1 MQQSYPIKV
10 KEVRKET
17 PTCVSI
23 ALDIPEELKPAFN
36 YKPGQYI
43 NLIKT
48 VNGEELHRSYSLC
61 SSPMDDEWRV
71 AVKLLEGGAFSTYA
85 NRDLR
90 AGDIL
95 EVMPPN
101 GKFTIPMDPAQS
113 HSYLF
118 VAAGSGITPVISLI
132 RSVLK
137 TEPHSTVS
145 LIYGS
150 RRTEEVIFLEELQ
163 AMKNKFMDRLSLYF
177 VLSQESME
185 EEIFHGRIG
194 AEKLRLFHG
203 KLYDARELDGVF
215 ICGPEEMIFEC
226 RDEFQL
232 QGLVPEKI
240 HFELFGTKGLPAVKP
255 PTVSVPGAKVQ
266 VRLKADG
273 RTMNFEMEAGKDNIL
288 DAALRNKARLP
299 YACKGGVCC
308 TCKAK
313 LMQGEVDMLRN
324 YGLEPDEVEAG
335 YILTCQAIPKSSQI
349 SVDYDQ

>member
-17 PTCVSI
+17 SSCVSI
-23 ALDIPEELKPAFN
+23 ELDIPEDLKPAFQ

-61 SSPMDDEWRV
+61 SSPQDHKWRV

-85 NRDLR
+85 NRDLK

-101 GKFTIPMDPAQS
+101 GKFTVPIDPAQS

-118 VAAGSGITPVISLI
+118 VAAGSGITPCISLI
-132 RSVLK
+132 RSILHH
-137 TEPHSTVS
+137 EPSSTIR

-150 RRTEEVIFLEELQ
+150 RRTEEVIFLEELE
-163 AMKNKFMDRLSLYF
+163 ALKNIYMTRLSLYF

-185 EEIFHGRIG
+185 EEVFHGRIG
-194 AEKLRLFHG
+194 AEKLRLFCG
-203 KLYDARELDGVF
+203 KLYEPKELDGVF
-215 ICGPEEMIFEC
+215 ICGPEEMIFESK
-226 RDEFQL
+226 DEFES
-232 QGLVPEKI
+232 QGINPDRI
-240 HFELFGTKGLPAVKP
+240 HFELFGTKGLPPVKSAG
-255 PTVSVPGAKVQ
+255 VSTPGSKVR

-273 RTMNFEMEAGKDNIL
+273 RTMNFEMESGKDNIL

-313 LMQGEVDMLRN
+313 LVEGEVDMLRN

-335 YILTCQAIPKSSQI
+335 YILTCQAIPKSNEI